1 MPEND
6 PPSEEEIDVFM
17 ELYEEHGTK
26 KAVAERVQWSRP
38 TVSKWIDR
46 RLEEQDEE
54 EDDTEDTMEQD
65 TADTPETDVSD
76 SRETDRGVPDD
87 LIEEP
92 KSPNEILLEIIDRDP
107 KLGDDEATYIEQF
120 FADYGQLS
128 PQDVTSILQDL
139 SINNKRMTISR
150 ITRHYE
156 RAINQRLREDR
167 DLMYD
172 QRWATLLT
180 KVTGDR
186 HYIEQAQSSMERD
199 TGLGGITPPAPAGE
213 SQPGRG
219 GGGSGINP
227 PSPEPSEKRHNGN
240 RAWERP
246 GANSDPQP
254 SPEPQPQGRPQGNN
268 AAFAGPQGQPSG
280 QDGLSPFEERLL
292 EMLEDQ
298 MSDDDEPAPGPEPSS
313 PTDQI
318 QELVELQQKM
328 EQLQSAGD
336 GQSDEIAEQFNAVI
350 EQMNE
355 RMERLERQIA
365 QQDSEPTPQPQTG
378 DTGFGN
384 DSMLGEIAMLAER
397 IDDPEMISM
406 LVETQTDPEVL
417 EARAK
422 SKEVENET
430 EWKKAIAESLSPQ
443 ATEKAMEVV
452 SNLTSNLSN
461 PQAVT
466 PQPRQQPQQPRQ
478 PAQQQTQR
486 EQRDVAVVDEG
497 DQPQNGSREQAAEQ
511 QEDVSSPLRE
521 EVEQEIDAAE
531 VAEDEAESEAAEGE
545 SPAEDGNTEEEEE

>member
-213 SQPGRG
+213 SQPARG